1 MGLAWF
7 QVSLTPG
14 VFDGAKGLRD
24 CAFIFDTH
32 LIFGSGILAA
42 HPLFVTLKKLK
53 GNARGCVYTEPL
65 WGIPFNL
72 YAPYISVYMVA
83 LGLNDAQIGLIVSIG
98 LAFQIVAALFSGV
111 ITDKLGRRKT
121 TLIFDTIS
129 WSGAVLIW
137 TISQNFNYFLVAAVI
152 NSMWRITMN
161 SWTCLLVEDTD
172 PALLVDIYAWIY
184 ISGLVA
190 AFFAPIAGLLI
201 GIFSL
206 VPTMRGLYLLALIMM
221 TAKFI
226 LTNLYTTET
235 KVGLTRIGETKH
247 QPVLSV
253 LVEYKDLFRQLL
265 KTPATLYLMG
275 IMLISGITNT
285 INNTF
290 WAIYVTQRLQI
301 PAQFIS
307 IYPFVRS
314 MLMLVFF
321 FVVLPRIRSLPFKKP
336 MLIGILGF
344 MASQVVLILVPE
356 KSIGLLLISTVL
368 EACGMAVLN
377 PQIDKLMV
385 LSVDSKERA
394 RINSI
399 LYMVVII
406 ALTPFGWI
414 GGSLSELNRTYP
426 FMLNIAL
433 FAIGAVLVFFAARS
447 AEAKA
452 RSDALESAA
461 SLS

>member
-1 MGLAWF
+1 M
-7 QVSLTPG
+7 
-14 VFDGAKGLRD
+14 
-24 CAFIFDTH
+24 
-32 LIFGSGILAA
+32 AA
-42 HPLFVTLKKLK
+42 HPLFVTLKNLK

-72 YAPYISVYMVA
+72 YAPYVSVYMVA

-98 LAFQIVAALFSGV
+98 LGFQIFSALFSGV
-111 ITDKLGRRKT
+111 ITDKLGRRRT
-121 TLIFDTIS
+121 TFIFDTIS
-129 WSGAVLIW
+129 WSGAILVWVIA
-137 TISQNFNYFLVAAVI
+137 QNFYYFLVAAVI

-172 PALLVDIYAWIY
+172 PAMLVDIYAWIY

-190 AFFAPIAGLLI
+190 AFFAPVAGLLI

-235 KVGLTRIGETKH
+235 KQGQTRMAETQH
-247 QPVLSV
+247 QPLLSV
-253 LVEYKDLFRQLL
+253 LVEYKDVFRQLI
-265 KTPATLYLMG
+265 KSPATLYLLG

-285 INNTF
+285 ITNTF
-290 WAIYVTQRLQI
+290 WAIYVTKRLQI

-321 FVVLPRIRSLPFKKP
+321 FAVLPRIRSLPFKIP
-336 MLIGILGF
+336 MLVGF
-344 MASQVVLILVPE
+344 LCFIASQVVLILVPANN
-356 KSIGLLLISTVL
+356 IGLLVISTVL
-368 EACGMAVLN
+368 EACGIAVLN
-377 PQIDKLMV
+377 PQIDKLLV
-385 LSVDSKERA
+385 LSVDAKERA

-399 LYMVVII
+399 LYMIVII

-414 GGSLSELNRTYP
+414 GGTLSEINRTYP
-426 FMLNIAL
+426 FMLNIVL
-433 FAIGAVLVFFAARS
+433 FAIGALLVFFAARS
-447 AEAKA
+447 AEAHA
-452 RSDALESAA
+452 MANALDDAAVIS
-461 SLS
+461 